1 MSYRIPLAYNTF
13 DDEEREAVEAVVRT
27 GRLTQG
33 AEVEKF
39 EAEFAAYNGAK
50 YAIMVNSGSSANLI
64 AIEAIY
70 YCSLLK
76 PEITHGPLR
85 EGDEVIV
92 PGLSWPT
99 TLTPLLNHGLQPVF
113 CDVSPKTL
121 NLTVETVEAVRTK
134 ATRAVVAVPV
144 MGNPDGLEEIQ
155 AYCERENLLLI
166 EDACESFGAQTE
178 SGRLAGTF
186 GIAASFSFYFSH
198 HMSTMEG
205 GAVLTNCREIAD
217 LCYTLRSHGWTRDLR
232 LGSIPVDGTDSERI
246 DTRFCFLLPGYN
258 VRATEINAAIGA
270 VQLAKVS
277 DMIARRRKIAA
288 GRIEALASAS
298 NRVIIPGADIC
309 DRHSWMTFPLL
320 FNSESEKA
328 EGQKILEEH
337 GVETRPIIVGNILRH
352 PLMRTMRIKDDQPE
366 LPNCDEVFARGLMMG
381 LSPMSDA
388 SSEEYIHKA
397 LRAAARS

>member
-13 DDEEREAVEAVVRT
+13 DKEESEAVEAVFRT

-39 EAEFAAYNGAK
+39 ETEFAAYNGAK
-50 YAIMVNSGSSANLI
+50 HAIMVNSGSSANLI

-70 YCSLLK
+70 YCSVLK
-76 PEITHGPLR
+76 PEITNGPFK
-85 EGDEVIV
+85 EGDEVII

-121 NLTVETVEAVRTK
+121 NLTVKTVEAVRTS

-144 MGNPDGLEEIQ
+144 MGNPEGLDEIKD
-155 AYCERENLLLI
+155 YCERERLLLI
-166 EDACESFGAQTE
+166 EDACESFGARTA
-178 SGRLAGTF
+178 SGKLAGTF
-186 GIAASFSFYFSH
+186 GLASSFSFYFSH
-198 HMSTMEG
+198 HMSTIEG
-205 GAVLTNCREIAD
+205 GAILTDSREIAD

-232 LGSIPVDGTDSERI
+232 FGSIPVEGGDTDKI
-246 DTRFCFLLPGYN
+246 DSRFCFLLPGYN
-258 VRATEINAAIGA
+258 VRPTEINAAIGA

-277 DMIARRRKIAA
+277 DMITRRRSIAA

-298 NRVIIPGADIC
+298 NRVAVPGAEIC
-309 DRHSWMTFPLL
+309 DRHSWMTFPLI
-320 FNSESEKA
+320 FNTEAGKED
-328 EGQKILEEH
+328 GQKILEEH

-352 PLMRTMRIKDDQPE
+352 PLMRTISVKDDQPE
-366 LPNCDEVFARGLMMG
+366 LPICDQVFARGLMMG
-381 LSPMSDA
+381 LSPMSDQ
-388 SSEEYIHKA
+388 SSEDYVHKA
-397 LRAAARS
+397 LHAAARG